1 VILPIRV
8 LGDPVLRRKALPVA
22 RAGDELRRLVDD
34 LFETMYAA
42 HGIGL
47 AAPQVG
53 VSERLFVVDVD
64 GAKHVFVNP
73 ELVTLGAETA
83 AGEEGCLSIPEVF
96 ADVVRPTTVTMRG
109 HTLEGDPFELT
120 ADALL
125 GRCLQHEFDHLE
137 GKLFP
142 DHLSFLKRRRAMA
155 EWARM
160 EKEFPGFVR
169 VLGPGDPGDPDATAG
184 DTASRDTVHPDSERM

>member
-8 LGDPVLRRKALPVA
+8 LGDPVLRRRAEAVGPVT
-22 RAGDELRRLVDD
+22 DQTRRLVDD
-34 LFETMYAA
+34 LFETMYLAK
-42 HGIGL
+42 GIGL

-64 GAKHVFVNP
+64 GARHVFVNP
-73 ELVTLGAETA
+73 ELVSVSPATA
-83 AGEEGCLSIPEVF
+83 LGEEGCLSIPEVF
-96 ADVVRPTTVTMRG
+96 AEVMRPATVTMRG
-109 HTLEGDPFELT
+109 HTLDGEPFELT
-120 ADALL
+120 ADELL

-142 DHLSFLKRRRAMA
+142 DHLSFLKRRRALN

-160 EKEFPGFVR
+160 EQEFPGHLR
-169 VLGPGDPGDPDATAG
+169 ILGPGDPGDPDAERG
-184 DTASRDTVHPDSERM
+184 DAASRDQTHPDSERM

>member
-8 LGDPVLRRKALPVA
+8 LGDPVLRR
-22 RAGDELRRLVDD
+22 RAEAVGGVDDALRRLVDD
-34 LFETMYAA
+34 LFETMYLAK
-42 HGIGL
+42 GIGL

-53 VSERLFVVDVD
+53 VSQRLFVVDVD

-73 ELVTLGAETA
+73 ELVSVSPETA

-96 ADVVRPTTVTMRG
+96 AEVTRPSVVTMRG
-109 HTLEGDPFELT
+109 TTLDGDPFELT
-120 ADALL
+120 ADELL

-142 DHLSFLKRRRAMA
+142 DHLSFLKRRRAMT
-155 EWARM
+155 EWGRM
-160 EKEFPGFVR
+160 EKEFPGHVR
-169 VLGPGDPGDPDATAG
+169 ILGPGDPGDPDAPRG
-184 DTASRDTVHPDSERM
+184 DAASRDTTHPDSERM

>member
-8 LGDPVLRRKALPVA
+8 LGDPVLRRKAPPVA

-34 LFETMYAA
+34 MFETMYAA

-73 ELVTLGAETA
+73 EIVSLGAETES
-83 AGEEGCLSIPEVF
+83 GEEGCLSIPEIF
-96 ADVVRPTTVTMRG
+96 ADVTRPAVVTMRAT
-109 HTLEGDPFELT
+109 TLEGDPFELT
-120 ADALL
+120 AGALL

-142 DHLSFLKRRRAMA
+142 DHLSFLKRRRAMT
-155 EWARM
+155 EWAKM
-160 EKEFPGFVR
+160 EKEFPGYVR
-169 VLGPGDPGDPDATAG
+169 VLGPGDPGDPDAEHG
-184 DTASRDTVHPDSERM
+184 DAASRDTTHPDSERL

>member
-1 VILPIRV
+1 MILPIRV
-8 LGDPVLRRKALPVA
+8 LGDPVLRR
-22 RAGDELRRLVDD
+22 RAEAVGPLDDRVRRLVDD
-34 LFETMYAA
+34 LFETMYLA

-53 VSERLFVVDVD
+53 VSTRLFVVDVD

-73 ELVTLGAETA
+73 ELVTASAETES
-83 AGEEGCLSIPEVF
+83 GEEGCLSIPEVF
-96 ADVVRPTTVTMRG
+96 AEVVRPAVVTMRG
-109 HTLEGDPFELT
+109 ATLDGEVFEVS
-120 ADALL
+120 AGGLL

-142 DHLSFLKRRRAMA
+142 DRLSFLKRRRAMA

-160 EKEFPGFVR
+160 EKEFPGHVR
-169 VLGPGDPGDPDATAG
+169 VLSPGDPGDPDAVRG
-184 DTASRDTVHPDSERM
+184 DAASRDMVHPDSERM